1 MNCARGELICQKAL
15 RQWES
20 GQARHI
26 SLAEGVEAALSTCGI
41 GFVLL
46 VVLGRAHAS
55 GNTTG

>member
-20 GQARHI
+20 GQARPI
-26 SLAEGVEAALSTCGI
+26 SRAEGVEAALSTCGT
-41 GFVLL
+41 GSVLL

-55 GNTTG
+55 GNSTG